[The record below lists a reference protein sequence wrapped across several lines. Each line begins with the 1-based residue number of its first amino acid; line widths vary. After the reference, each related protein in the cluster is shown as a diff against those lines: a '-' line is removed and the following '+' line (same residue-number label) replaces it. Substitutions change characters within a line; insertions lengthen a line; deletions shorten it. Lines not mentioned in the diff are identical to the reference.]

1 MSRAAELVYHVNSVT
16 RNKVQVISSSGA
28 VAAWSLLTKHG
39 QVLLSVAQDPQM
51 RLRDIA
57 TTVDLTERRVHAIL
71 GDLIDSGYLL
81 KVKVGRRNRY
91 EINADRPVPDF
102 ASRAQPIGEVVQLLV
117 SEPAS

>member
-1 MSRAAELVYHVNSVT
+1 MYHAKLVT
-16 RNKVQVISSSGA
+16 RNEVQMFSSAGA
-28 VAAWSLLTKHG
+28 AVAWSLLTKHG
-39 QVLLSVAQDPQM
+39 RVLLSVAQDPQM

-57 TTVDLTERRVHAIL
+57 TTVGLTERRVHAIL
-71 GDLIDSGYLL
+71 GDLIDSGYLI

-117 SEPAS
+117 PESTS

>member
-1 MSRAAELVYHVNSVT
+1 M
-16 RNKVQVISSSGA
+16 QMFSSPGA

-71 GDLIDSGYLL
+71 GDLIDSDYLI

-102 ASRAQPIGEVVQLLV
+102 ASRTQPIGEVVQLLV
-117 SEPAS
+117 PESKS

>member
-1 MSRAAELVYHVNSVT
+1 
-16 RNKVQVISSSGA
+16 
-28 VAAWSLLTKHG
+28 
-39 QVLLSVAQDPQM
+39 M

-71 GDLIDSGYLL
+71 GDLIDSDYLI

-102 ASRAQPIGEVVQLLV
+102 ASRTQPIGEVVQLLV
-117 SEPAS
+117 PESTS